1 MIDVSLKILIAN
13 LSLFLFLLD
22 DSEWKLSLEKDEI
35 SIYTRNIE
43 SSNFKEFLAEATM
56 RGSIEE
62 FREIIMGINNYPEW
76 MPDCK
81 SAEIIDHPNPNDL
94 TYHMK
99 LKVPFPFSNRDIVQ
113 QLVLSEHDDMLEI
126 EIINR
131 PLKVKETKKYVR
143 LQRAYGKWSIK
154 QASDENIS
162 IRFQYFADPGGD
174 IPAWLVN
181 SFVVKNPHIT
191 LLNMKE
197 MMAKE

>member
-1 MIDVSLKILIAN
+1 MFAFKILLTN

-35 SIYTRNIE
+35 SIYTRSIE
-43 SSNFKEFLAEATM
+43 TSNFKEFLAEATM
-56 RGSIEE
+56 TGSIEE

-81 SAEIIDHPNPNDL
+81 SAEIIDHPNPNDV

-99 LKVPFPFSNRDIVQ
+99 LKVPFPFANRDIVQ
-113 QLVLSEHDDMLEI
+113 QLVLTEHDNILEI

-131 PLKVKETKKYVR
+131 PLKVKENKKYVR

-154 QASDENIS
+154 QPSEGNIS